1 MTLDPSLLN
10 PKDIALSQPAPAWS
24 FDHEAG
30 PNWAPFDTSPPIPVK
45 DTPQVAALLDQL
57 SKSGTGPC
65 AGTLPGD
72 GSGTKSSSPHG
83 QDQLQKRNETS
94 SKPTR
99 SRQTWPRK
107 ETGCSPKR
115 QRRAKRAATKSGNV
129 NRDNEATTHRE
140 GSLERNRIAACKCR
154 KRKKK
159 WVNDLKKRNSW
170 LEKRHKDL
178 GIEYFHLLQEI
189 SKLKTLII
197 SHASCHDAN
206 IDTWLN
212 NEASKYVC
220 KLGGDDTKRVCG
232 LKPAPSRDAT
242 SMLKVSWES
251 SQYTEPSN
259 SSLQVDSEDSNTSYD
274 SDNPS
279 EGDFDDHVAR
289 SWMC

>member
-1 MTLDPSLLN
+1 MLNTGVSEGGSAGGSNGTLDPSLLN
-10 PKDIALSQPAPAWS
+10 PKDIALFQPAPAWS
-24 FDHEAG
+24 FDGEAG
-30 PNWAPFDTSPPIPVK
+30 PNRAPFDTSPLMPVK
-45 DTPQVAALLDQL
+45 DMPEVAALLDQS
-57 SKSGTGPC
+57 SKSGTDPC
-65 AGTLPGD
+65 TGTLPGD

-83 QDQLQKRNETS
+83 QDQLQKRSDTS

-107 ETGCSPKR
+107 EANCAPNR
-115 QRRAKRAATKSGNV
+115 QRRAKRAETKSGNV
-129 NRDNEATTHRE
+129 NQDNEATTRRE

-159 WVNDLKKRNSW
+159 RVNDLKKRNSW

-220 KLGGDDTKRVCG
+220 KLGGDDTKRVYG
-232 LKPAPSRDAT
+232 LKPAPSRDG
-242 SMLKVSWES
+242 K
-251 SQYTEPSN
+251 
-259 SSLQVDSEDSNTSYD
+259 
-274 SDNPS
+274 
-279 EGDFDDHVAR
+279 
-289 SWMC
+289 